1 MSRRFYSDFIPKFPV
16 SGGVRMSDHCVAL
29 LYGSAG
35 LSNRLSRLS
44 LVQIFLLLITSLSL
58 ILEHTLTGERQ
69 TALCSEGLA

>member
-1 MSRRFYSDFIPKFPV
+1 MNRSFDSDFIPKFPV

-44 LVQIFLLLITSLSL
+44 LVQIFFLLITSLSL
-58 ILEHTLTGERQ
+58 HTRAHTHRGEANS
-69 TALCSEGLA
+69 TLL